1 MNKKYNQERY
11 QMKRSILAAFFFITI
26 GIIFGAVLVSD
37 MEGVGLGL
45 AQQKQVTLGSDRA
58 PEKSDLNLQAANDA
72 FVKVSKEATPSVVFI
87 SVTTKAQ
94 KPEGHTEEFF
104 KFFPDFRFRQPEGQT
119 QGAGSGV
126 IVTKDG
132 YIITNNHVID
142 NAEDDGIEV
151 VLNDSRRFKAKLVGA
166 DPLTDVAVIKI
177 EAGDLPAAMLGN
189 SDDVQVGQWAL
200 AIGNPLGLNSTVTAG
215 IISYMGRGNL
225 RLIEDAYGVENFIQT
240 DAAVNPGNSG
250 GALVNIYGQV
260 IGINTAIATTNQRY
274 QGYSFAIPIN
284 LAKSVA
290 SDLIQHGKVER
301 GYIGVSISQVDETL
315 AKANGLEKPEGVFVQ
330 EVIGDAAKAAG
341 VKAGDIILT
350 IDGRPMKAPNELQA
364 YIASKHPG
372 DKVKLVI
379 WRDEKKS
386 EKVITLKPRSE
397 NRAIAANDAVGDDE
411 QGAEESSSRT
421 VDFNQ
426 LGFSIKKADSRT
438 MKDRDVTSA
447 VLVSN
452 VKPYSEAF
460 NRLLREGDIILE
472 ADKKPVSSIA
482 DFEKVV
488 KSKKQGDA
496 LLLRVKGAQGGLR
509 FVAMNIP

>member
-1 MNKKYNQERY
+1 
-11 QMKRSILAAFFFITI
+11 MKRSILAAFFFITL
-26 GIIFGAVLVSD
+26 GMIFGAVLVSD
-37 MEGVGLGL
+37 LDGVDLGL
-45 AQQKQVTLGSDRA
+45 AQQQEIKLGSDKK
-58 PEKSDLNLQAANDA
+58 PSKSDLNLQAANDA

-87 SVTTKAQ
+87 SVTSKPTR
-94 KPEGHTEEFF
+94 PEGHSEEFF
-104 KFFPDFRFRQPEGQT
+104 RFFPDFRFRQPEGQT

-126 IVTKDG
+126 ILTKNG
-132 YIITNNHVID
+132 YIITNNHVVD
-142 NAEDDGIEV
+142 NAVEDGIEV
-151 VLNDSRRFKAKLVGA
+151 VLNDSRRFKAKLIGT

-177 EAGDLPAAMLGN
+177 DGQDLPVAMLGN
-189 SDDVQVGQWAL
+189 SDDVQVGEWAL

-215 IISYMGRGNL
+215 IISFMGRGNL
-225 RLIEDAYGVENFIQT
+225 RLIDDAYGVENFIQT

-250 GALVNIYGQV
+250 GALVNIYGEV

-290 SDLIQHGKVER
+290 TDLINHGKVER

-330 EVIGDAAKAAG
+330 DVIGDAAKAAG

-379 WRDEKKS
+379 WRDEKKI
-386 EKVITLKPRSE
+386 EKVISLKPRSE
-397 NRAIAANDAVGDDE
+397 NRNLTASNDDDE
-411 QGAEESSSRT
+411 EVPETEEVSKRSIEFSK
-421 VDFNQ
+421 
-426 LGFSIKKADSRT
+426 LGFSVRKADSRA
-438 MKDRDVTSA
+438 MRERDVSSSVMVVGLKT
-447 VLVSN
+447 
-452 VKPYSEAF
+452 YSEAF
-460 NRLLREGDIILE
+460 NRGLREGDIIID
-472 ADKKPVSSIA
+472 ADKKPVTTVME
-482 DFEKVV
+482 FEKII
-488 KSKKQGDA
+488 KSKEPGDA

-509 FVAMNIP
+509 YVAVEIPKG

>member
-1 MNKKYNQERY
+1 
-11 QMKRSILAAFFFITI
+11 MKRSIVAAFFFITI
-26 GIIFGAVLVSD
+26 GIIFGAILVTD
-37 MEGVGLGL
+37 MDGVDLGF
-45 AQQKQVTLGSDRA
+45 AQQKQVQLGSGKTPA
-58 PEKSDLNLQAANDA
+58 KTDLNLQAANDA
-72 FVKVSKEATPSVVFI
+72 FVRVSKEATPSVVYI
-87 SVTTKAQ
+87 SVTTKVR
-94 KPEGHTEEFF
+94 KPKGHDEEFF
-104 KFFPDFRFRQPEGQT
+104 RFFPDWKFREPEGQS

-132 YIITNNHVID
+132 YIVTNNHVID
-142 NAEDDGIEV
+142 NAAEDGIEV
-151 VLNDSRRFKAKLVGA
+151 VLNDSRRMKAKLIGA

-177 EAGDLPAAMLGN
+177 DGNDLPAAMLGN

-215 IISYMGRGNL
+215 IISYLGRGNL
-225 RLIEDAYGVENFIQT
+225 QLINDSYGVENFIQT

-250 GALVNIYGQV
+250 GALVNIYGEV

-284 LAKSVA
+284 LAKTVA
-290 SDLIQHGKVER
+290 SDLIRYGKVER

-330 EVIGDAAKAAG
+330 EVIGEAAKAAG

-364 YIASKHPG
+364 YIATKHPG

-397 NRAIAANDAVGDDE
+397 NKTVAANNE
-411 QGAEESSSRT
+411 EEEESPDVQETAARSVEFSK
-421 VDFNQ
+421 
-426 LGFSIKKADSRT
+426 LGFAVRKADART
-438 MKDRDVTSA
+438 MKELDVTSS
-447 VLVSN
+447 VMVSG
-452 VKPYSEAF
+452 VKAYSEAA
-460 NRLLREGDIILE
+460 NRGLRDGDIILE
-472 ADKKPVSSIA
+472 ADKKPVGSVTE
-482 DFEKVV
+482 FERIIKA
-488 KSKKQGDA
+488 KKQGDA
-496 LLLRVKGAQGGLR
+496 LLMRVKTATGGLK
-509 FVAMNIP
+509 FVAVNIPE